1 MKELPSQTAEV
12 SGLRFLILSGR
23 RQLKTKNWLLATFA
37 LTLLAACMP
46 VAPAAQSR
54 GASEELKDVTLLLD
68 WTPNTNHT
76 GIYVAQEMGWYE
88 EAGLNVEII
97 IPGESDVHQVVGT
110 GSADFGV
117 SYQEGATFAR
127 VEGVPIVSIAAVIQ
141 HNTSGFASR
150 SSVGIETPTD
160 LAGKRYGS
168 FGSPIEYP
176 TIDLLM
182 QCEGGTAAD
191 VEFID
196 IGWADFLSVTEANQ
210 VDFAWIYYGWT
221 GINAEL
227 QGVDLNIVMLK
238 DYLDCIP
245 DYYTPI
251 LITNESLIVNDPE
264 TVRAFV
270 GATARGFEYAI
281 ANPTEAT
288 DILLAAN
295 ADLDADLVRASQAW
309 LANEYQADA
318 AQWGLQSGDVWQ
330 AYADFLIDS
339 GIIESFAAASAFTN
353 EFLPARSEE

>member
-1 MKELPSQTAEV
+1 MK
-12 SGLRFLILSGR
+12 RRLSR
-23 RQLKTKNWLLATFA
+23 TMLLLTTLFA
-37 LTLLAACMP
+37 LALVGACVP
-46 VAPAAQSR
+46 TAPTIQGEVPSA
-54 GASEELKDVTLLLD
+54 ELRDVTFLLD

-76 GIYVAQEMGWYE
+76 GFYVAQAKGWYQ
-88 EAGLNVEII
+88 EAGLDVEII

-117 SYQEGATFAR
+117 SFQEGTTFAR
-127 VEGVPIVSIAAVIQ
+127 VEGVPIVSIAAIIQ

-150 SSVGIETPTD
+150 NSVGIQTPTD

-196 IGWADFLSVTEANQ
+196 IGWADFLAVTEADQ
-210 VDFAWIYYGWT
+210 IDFVWIFYGWS

-227 QGVDLNIVMLK
+227 QGVDLNIIMLK

-251 LITNESLIVNDPE
+251 IITNEAMIANDPD

-270 GATARGFEYAI
+270 EASAKGFDFAI
-281 ANPTEAT
+281 ENPTEAA

-295 ADLDADLVRASQAW
+295 GDLNAELVQASQAW

-318 AQWGLQSGDVWQ
+318 AQWGIQSGDIWQ
-330 AYADFLIDS
+330 GYADFLIEN
-339 GIIESFAAASAFTN
+339 GIIEAFEGAEAFTN
-353 EFLPARSEE
+353 EFLPRSR

>member
-1 MKELPSQTAEV
+1 MRT
-12 SGLRFLILSGR
+12 RLSR
-23 RQLKTKNWLLATFA
+23 T
-37 LTLLAACMP
+37 TLLIAILMSLALAAACVP
-46 VAPAAQSR
+46 VAPAAQS
-54 GASEELKDVTLLLD
+54 GDGSAALTDVTLLLD

-76 GIYVAQEMGWYE
+76 GIYVAQDKGWYE
-88 EAGLNVEII
+88 EAGLKVDIV

-150 SSVGIETPTD
+150 SGAGIKGPTD

-182 QCEGGTAAD
+182 QCVGGSAEE

-196 IGWADFLSVTEANQ
+196 VGWADFLSITEADQ
-210 VDFAWIYYGWT
+210 VDFAWIYYAWT

-227 QGVDLNIVMLK
+227 QGIDLNIIMLK
-238 DYLDCIP
+238 DYLECIP

-251 LITNESLIVNDPE
+251 LITSESMIANDPE

-270 GATARGFEYAI
+270 AATARGFEFAI
-281 ANPTEAT
+281 ESPAEAA

-295 ADLDADLVRASQAW
+295 PDLDANLVHASQEW
-309 LANEYQADA
+309 LANEYQAEA
-318 AQWGLQSGDVWQ
+318 AQWGSQTGEVWQ
-330 AYADFLIDS
+330 AYADFLIDG
-339 GIIESFAAASAFTN
+339 GIIESFDGVSAYTN
-353 EFLPARSEE
+353 EFLPK

>member
-1 MKELPSQTAEV
+1 M
-12 SGLRFLILSGR
+12 FLIAILSAV
-23 RQLKTKNWLLATFA
+23 T
-37 LTLLAACMP
+37 LAAACVP
-46 VAPAAQSR
+46 VAPAAQS
-54 GASEELKDVTLLLD
+54 GDESAVLKDVTLLLD

-88 EAGLNVEII
+88 EAGLNVDII

-117 SYQEGATFAR
+117 SYQEGTTFAR
-127 VEGVPIVSIAAVIQ
+127 VEGVPIVSVAAVIQ

-150 SSVGIETPTD
+150 GRAGIEQPMD

-182 QCEGGTAAD
+182 ECAGGTAAD

-196 IGWADFLSVTEANQ
+196 VGWADFLSITEADQ
-210 VDFAWIYYGWT
+210 VDFAWIYYAWT

-227 QGVDLNIVMLK
+227 QGIDLNIIMLK

-251 LITNESLIVNDPE
+251 LITSETMIANDPE

-270 GATARGFEYAI
+270 GATARGFEFAI
-281 ANPTEAT
+281 ESPAESA

-295 ADLDADLVRASQAW
+295 PDLDADLVHASQAW
-309 LANEYQADA
+309 LANEYQAGA
-318 AQWGLQSGDVWQ
+318 AQWGLQTADVWQ
-330 AYADFLIDS
+330 AYADFLIGG
-339 GIIESFAAASAFTN
+339 GIIESFDGEGASTN
-353 EFLPARSEE
+353 EFLPERE

>member
-1 MKELPSQTAEV
+1 MRERLSRTILLIA
-12 SGLRFLILSGR
+12 ILSAV
-23 RQLKTKNWLLATFA
+23 T
-37 LTLLAACMP
+37 LAAACVA
-46 VAPAAQSR
+46 VAPAEPSGDESA
-54 GASEELKDVTLLLD
+54 ALMDVTLLLD

-76 GIYVAQEMGWYE
+76 GIYVAQDKGWYE
-88 EAGLNVEII
+88 EAGLNVDII
-97 IPGESDVHQVVGT
+97 IPGESDVHPVVGT

-127 VEGVPIVSIAAVIQ
+127 VEGVPIVSVAAVIQ

-150 SSVGIETPTD
+150 GRAGIEQPTD

-176 TIDLLM
+176 TIDMLM
-182 QCEGGTAAD
+182 ECAGGTAEE

-196 IGWADFLSVTEANQ
+196 VGWADFLSITETDR
-210 VDFAWIYYGWT
+210 VDFAWIYYAWT

-227 QGVDLNIVMLK
+227 QGIDLNIIMLK

-251 LITNESLIVNDPE
+251 LITNEAMIANDPE

-270 GATARGFEYAI
+270 GATARGFEFAI
-281 ANPTEAT
+281 ENPAEAA

-295 ADLDADLVRASQAW
+295 PDLDAALVHASQAW
-309 LANEYQADA
+309 LANEYQAEA
-318 AQWGLQSGDVWQ
+318 AQWGLQTGDVWQ
-330 AYADFLIDS
+330 GYADFLIGG
-339 GIIESFAAASAFTN
+339 GIIESFDGEGAYTN
-353 EFLPARSEE
+353 EFLPEQE

>member
-1 MKELPSQTAEV
+1 MRERLTRTILLIA
-12 SGLRFLILSGR
+12 ILSAV
-23 RQLKTKNWLLATFA
+23 T
-37 LTLLAACMP
+37 LAAACVA
-46 VAPAAQSR
+46 VAPAAQS
-54 GASEELKDVTLLLD
+54 GDESAALKDVTLLLD

-76 GIYVAQEMGWYE
+76 GIYVAQEKGWYE
-88 EAGLNVEII
+88 EAGLNVDII

-117 SYQEGATFAR
+117 SYQEGTTFAR
-127 VEGVPIVSIAAVIQ
+127 VEGVPIVSVAAVIQ

-150 SSVGIETPTD
+150 GRAGIEQPMD

-182 QCEGGTAAD
+182 ECAGGTAED

-196 IGWADFLSVTEANQ
+196 VGWADFLSITEADQ
-210 VDFAWIYYGWT
+210 VDFAWIYYAWT

-227 QGVDLNIVMLK
+227 QGIDLNIIMLK

-251 LITNESLIVNDPE
+251 LITSETMIANDPE

-270 GATARGFEYAI
+270 GATARGFEFAI
-281 ANPTEAT
+281 ESPVEAA

-295 ADLDADLVRASQAW
+295 PDLDADLVHASQAW
-309 LANEYQADA
+309 LANEYQAGA
-318 AQWGLQSGDVWQ
+318 AQWGLQTADVWQ
-330 AYADFLIDS
+330 AYADFLIGG
-339 GIIESFAAASAFTN
+339 GIIESFDGEGASTN
-353 EFLPARSEE
+353 EFLPERE

>member
-1 MKELPSQTAEV
+1 MRERISRTMLLISIVTAV
-12 SGLRFLILSGR
+12 
-23 RQLKTKNWLLATFA
+23 
-37 LTLLAACMP
+37 LLAAACVP
-46 VAPAAQSR
+46 VAPAAQS
-54 GASEELKDVTLLLD
+54 GDGSAAVKDVTLLLD

-76 GIYVAQEMGWYE
+76 GIYVAQEKGWYQ
-88 EAGLNVEII
+88 EAGLNVDIV
-97 IPGESDVHQVVGT
+97 IPGESDVHQVVAT

-117 SYQEGATFAR
+117 SYQEGTTFAR
-127 VEGVPIVSIAAVIQ
+127 VEGVPIVSVAAVIQ

-150 SSVGIETPTD
+150 SSAGIEQPAD

-182 QCEGGTAAD
+182 QCAGGSAED

-196 IGWADFLSVTEANQ
+196 VGWAEFLPITEADQ
-210 VDFAWIYYGWT
+210 VDFAWIYYAWT

-227 QGVDLNIVMLK
+227 QGVDLNVIMLK

-251 LITNESLIVNDPE
+251 LITSEAMIANDPD

-270 GATARGFEYAI
+270 GATARGFDFAI
-281 ANPTEAT
+281 ESPAEAA

-295 ADLDADLVRASQAW
+295 PDLDADLVRASQAW
-309 LANEYQADA
+309 LANEYRADA
-318 AQWGLQSGDVWQ
+318 AQWGVQTGDVWQ
-330 AYADFLIDS
+330 AYADFLIDG
-339 GIIESFAAASAFTN
+339 GIIESFDGEGAYTN
-353 EFLPARSEE
+353 EFLPE

>member
-1 MKELPSQTAEV
+1 MK
-12 SGLRFLILSGR
+12 RRLSR
-23 RQLKTKNWLLATFA
+23 TMLLLTSLFA
-37 LTLLAACMP
+37 LALVGACVP
-46 VAPAAQSR
+46 TAPTIQGEAPSA
-54 GASEELKDVTLLLD
+54 ELRDVTFLLD

-76 GIYVAQEMGWYE
+76 GFYVAQAKGWYQ
-88 EAGLNVEII
+88 EAGLHVEII

-117 SYQEGATFAR
+117 SFQEGTTLAR
-127 VEGVPIVSIAAVIQ
+127 VEGVPIVSIAAILQ

-150 SSVGIETPTD
+150 NSVGIQTPTD

-196 IGWADFLSVTEANQ
+196 IGWADFLAVTEADQ
-210 VDFAWIYYGWT
+210 IDFAWIFYGWS

-227 QGVDLNIVMLK
+227 QGVDLNIIMLT

-251 LITNESLIVNDPE
+251 IITNEAMIANDPD

-270 GATARGFEYAI
+270 EASAKGFDFAI
-281 ANPTEAT
+281 KNPTEAA

-295 ADLDADLVRASQAW
+295 GDLNAELVQASQAW

-318 AQWGLQSGDVWQ
+318 AQWGVQSGDIWQ
-330 AYADFLIDS
+330 GYADFLIEN
-339 GIIESFAAASAFTN
+339 GIIEAFEGAEAFTN
-353 EFLPARSEE
+353 EFLPRSR

>member
-1 MKELPSQTAEV
+1 MIERLSRTM
-12 SGLRFLILSGR
+12 FLIAILSAV
-23 RQLKTKNWLLATFA
+23 T
-37 LTLLAACMP
+37 LAAACVP
-46 VAPAAQSR
+46 VAPAAQS
-54 GASEELKDVTLLLD
+54 GDESAALKDVTLLLD

-88 EAGLNVEII
+88 EAGLNVDII

-117 SYQEGATFAR
+117 SYQEGTTFAR
-127 VEGVPIVSIAAVIQ
+127 VEGVPIVSVAAVIQ

-150 SSVGIETPTD
+150 GRAGIEQPMD

-182 QCEGGTAAD
+182 ECAGGTAAD

-196 IGWADFLSVTEANQ
+196 VGWADFLSITEADQ
-210 VDFAWIYYGWT
+210 VDFAWIYYAWT

-227 QGVDLNIVMLK
+227 QGIDLNIIMLK

-251 LITNESLIVNDPE
+251 LITSETMIANDPE

-270 GATARGFEYAI
+270 GATARGFEFAI
-281 ANPTEAT
+281 ESPAESA

-295 ADLDADLVRASQAW
+295 PDLDADLVHASQAW
-309 LANEYQADA
+309 LANEYQAGA
-318 AQWGLQSGDVWQ
+318 AQWGLQTADVWQ
-330 AYADFLIDS
+330 AYADFLIGG
-339 GIIESFAAASAFTN
+339 GIIESFDGESASTN
-353 EFLPARSEE
+353 EFLPERE

>member
-1 MKELPSQTAEV
+1 MIERLSRTM
-12 SGLRFLILSGR
+12 FLIAILSAV
-23 RQLKTKNWLLATFA
+23 T
-37 LTLLAACMP
+37 LAAACVP
-46 VAPAAQSR
+46 VAPAAQS
-54 GASEELKDVTLLLD
+54 GDESAALKDVTLLLD

-88 EAGLNVEII
+88 EAGLNVDII

-117 SYQEGATFAR
+117 SYQEGTTFAR
-127 VEGVPIVSIAAVIQ
+127 VEGVPIVSVAAVIQ

-150 SSVGIETPTD
+150 GRAGIEQPMD

-182 QCEGGTAAD
+182 ECAGGTAAD

-196 IGWADFLSVTEANQ
+196 VGWADFLSITEADQ
-210 VDFAWIYYGWT
+210 VDFAWIYYAWT

-227 QGVDLNIVMLK
+227 QGIDLNIIMLK

-251 LITNESLIVNDPE
+251 LITSETMIANDPE

-270 GATARGFEYAI
+270 GATARGFEFAI
-281 ANPTEAT
+281 ESPAESA

-295 ADLDADLVRASQAW
+295 PDLDADLVHASQAW
-309 LANEYQADA
+309 LANEYQAGA
-318 AQWGLQSGDVWQ
+318 AQWGLQTADVWQ
-330 AYADFLIDS
+330 AYADFLIGG
-339 GIIESFAAASAFTN
+339 GIIESFDGEGASTN
-353 EFLPARSEE
+353 EFLPERE

>member
-1 MKELPSQTAEV
+1 M
-12 SGLRFLILSGR
+12 RNRLSR
-23 RQLKTKNWLLATFA
+23 T
-37 LTLLAACMP
+37 TLLFAILLSLALAAACVL
-46 VAPAAQSR
+46 VAPASQN
-54 GASEELKDVTLLLD
+54 GAGTAPLTDVTLLLD

-76 GIYVAQEMGWYE
+76 GIYVAQDKGWYE
-88 EAGLNVEII
+88 EAGLNVDIV

-150 SSVGIETPTD
+150 SSAGIEGPTD

-182 QCEGGTAAD
+182 QCAGGSAAEI
-191 VEFID
+191 EFID
-196 IGWADFLSVTEANQ
+196 VGWADFLSITEADQ
-210 VDFAWIYYGWT
+210 VDFAWIYYAWT

-227 QGVDLNIVMLK
+227 QGIDLNIIMLK

-251 LITNESLIVNDPE
+251 LITGEAMIANDPD
-264 TVRAFV
+264 TVKAFV
-270 GATARGFEYAI
+270 AATARGFEFAI
-281 ANPTEAT
+281 DNPAEAA

-295 ADLDADLVRASQAW
+295 PDLDADLVHASQAW
-309 LANEYQADA
+309 LANEYQAEA
-318 AQWGLQSGDVWQ
+318 AQWGIQTGEVWQ
-330 AYADFLIDS
+330 AYADFLIDG
-339 GIIESFAAASAFTN
+339 GIIESFDGEGAYTN
-353 EFLPARSEE
+353 EFLPDIE